1 MNELPPVTT
10 TDIVQ
15 ILDNMSDEDRQ
26 HLAEIVMIRMSAELY
41 RYVVEQSLQEKVPF
55 GEWIRRACISYGH
68 HREVIRNSKRKNNE
82 QKSGRNGIKKEKKS
96 GQAD

>member
-10 TDIVQ
+10 TDIIQ

-41 RYVVEQSLQEKVPF
+41 HYVVEQSLEDNVSF

-68 HREVIRNSKRKNNE
+68 HREVIRNSKRNTNE
-82 QKSGRNGIKKEKKS
+82 QKSGRDGIKKKEK
-96 GQAD
+96 GG